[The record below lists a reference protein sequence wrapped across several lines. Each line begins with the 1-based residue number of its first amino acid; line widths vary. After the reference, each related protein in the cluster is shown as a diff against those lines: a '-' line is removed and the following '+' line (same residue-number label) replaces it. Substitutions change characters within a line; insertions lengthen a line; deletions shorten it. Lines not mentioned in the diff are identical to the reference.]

1 MQEVVKKCNEYGI
14 HYALTVQRREGLL
27 KIRIF
32 RIKTGGG
39 SVEPEMYPLH
49 FGNQRIDKIR
59 NQTYNKIRKRIYKKG
74 DYSMDDVKAV
84 STALD
89 RLYRKQGDLY
99 HEYASYYG
107 LSDIAFWILYTLCG
121 ADETYT
127 QNQIADLWHFPR
139 QSVNSAVSSL
149 VKEGYIFL
157 EKLTVA
163 RNNKALRL
171 TEQGVEF
178 CQSAIFPFYEMEN
191 RIFNKMSEDERN
203 QFFALSA
210 KQCELLE
217 QEIKAA
223 LMEK

>member
-1 MQEVVKKCNEYGI
+1 MSRKCIRFILATKG
-14 HYALTVQRREGLL
+14 LTKSE
-27 KIRIF
+27 IRHI
-32 RIKTGGG
+32 IKSESG
-39 SVEPEMYPLH
+39 
-49 FGNQRIDKIR
+49 FI
-59 NQTYNKIRKRIYKKG
+59 KKG

-157 EKLTVA
+157 EKLSVA

-171 TEQGVEF
+171 TEKGVEF
-178 CQSAIFPFYEMEN
+178 CQRAIFPFYEMEN
-191 RIFNKMSEDERN
+191 RIFNKMSEDERK

>member
-1 MQEVVKKCNEYGI
+1 MDKVKEI
-14 HYALTVQRREGLL
+14 
-27 KIRIF
+27 
-32 RIKTGGG
+32 
-39 SVEPEMYPLH
+39 
-49 FGNQRIDKIR
+49 
-59 NQTYNKIRKRIYKKG
+59 
-74 DYSMDDVKAV
+74 

-107 LSDIAFWILYTLCG
+107 LSDTAFWILYTLCG
-121 ADETYT
+121 EDEIYT

-149 VKEGYIFL
+149 VKAGYVFL
-157 EKLTVA
+157 EKLSIA

-178 CQSAIFPFYEMEN
+178 CQRVIDPFYEMEN
-191 RIFNKMSEDERN
+191 RIFYKMSEDERN

-210 KQCELLE
+210 KQCQLLE

-223 LMEK
+223 LRERNNETNF